1 MRLGLNI
8 FERAFQRGKL
18 PGKWKVP
25 ALVLIA
31 LTTFLFAAA
40 AAPAVAQDNV
50 FGGPAGFVGSAVC
63 AGCHRAEAKSWT
75 ASQHA
80 QAMQEATEKAVLGD
94 FNGAQAQHF
103 SSKALFYRKDG
114 RLFVETEGK
123 DGKLAKFAVKYTF
136 GVDPLQQYL
145 VEFPDGRLQALPYA
159 WDTRPKSEG
168 GQRWFHLYPS
178 EDIPPSDPLHWTG
191 PQQNWNYMCAECHST
206 GVRKNYD
213 AAKDSFHTTFSEV
226 SVGCEACHGP
236 GAGHVGWV
244 QRDRP
249 ANVAHS
255 GFQSIPA
262 KGGQM
267 EACGRCHSRRGEFSE
282 NWRPGQPLADTH
294 LPVFLTPDLFED
306 DGQMKDEVFNTSSF
320 QQSKMFAKGVVCT
333 DCHDPHSGKLK
344 AAGSEVCSQCHAP
357 EKFAAVTH
365 TGHSAGQNSP
375 DCIACHMPAR
385 TYMVIDRRHDHSFRI
400 PRPDLTVKS
409 GVPNT
414 CSSCHAGRDAGW
426 AAAAVERWHGPL
438 RKGFQTYTEAFY
450 AARLDQPEAR
460 DLLLKVAQDASAPA
474 IARATA
480 LLQLRERPSA
490 AVDAQIQQG
499 LRDPEPL
506 VRIGALR
513 ALEPLQLEIRWARAK
528 ASLSDP
534 VRAVRIE
541 AASLLADLPEATAG
555 SEKVALEQGWAEYIA
570 AKQFNADRAEERT
583 DLAGFYLRQG
593 KAGLA
598 EQEYVA
604 AIKLAPK
611 QVPSRVNLADLYRS
625 MGRESEAEN
634 LLRETIALQPKAAAA
649 HHALGL
655 ALVRQKRYE
664 EAAGSLKRANDLEP
678 AQPRYAYVYAVA
690 LQSAQETGEAR
701 RVLTQ
706 ALAANPSN
714 VDILALL
721 LKDALAARDLRS
733 AVYYGE
739 RLRKLRPDDI
749 DFGEF
754 AGRLKAAMP

>member
-114 RLFVETEGK
+114 LFFVETEGK

-365 TGHSAGQNSP
+365 TGHS
-375 DCIACHMPAR
+375 
-385 TYMVIDRRHDHSFRI
+385 
-400 PRPDLTVKS
+400 
-409 GVPNT
+409 
-414 CSSCHAGRDAGW
+414 
-426 AAAAVERWHGPL
+426 
-438 RKGFQTYTEAFY
+438 
-450 AARLDQPEAR
+450 
-460 DLLLKVAQDASAPA
+460 
-474 IARATA
+474 
-480 LLQLRERPSA
+480 
-490 AVDAQIQQG
+490 
-499 LRDPEPL
+499 
-506 VRIGALR
+506 
-513 ALEPLQLEIRWARAK
+513 
-528 ASLSDP
+528 
-534 VRAVRIE
+534 
-541 AASLLADLPEATAG
+541 
-555 SEKVALEQGWAEYIA
+555 
-570 AKQFNADRAEERT
+570 
-583 DLAGFYLRQG
+583 
-593 KAGLA
+593 
-598 EQEYVA
+598 
-604 AIKLAPK
+604 
-611 QVPSRVNLADLYRS
+611 
-625 MGRESEAEN
+625 
-634 LLRETIALQPKAAAA
+634 
-649 HHALGL
+649 
-655 ALVRQKRYE
+655 
-664 EAAGSLKRANDLEP
+664 
-678 AQPRYAYVYAVA
+678 
-690 LQSAQETGEAR
+690 
-701 RVLTQ
+701 
-706 ALAANPSN
+706 
-714 VDILALL
+714 
-721 LKDALAARDLRS
+721 
-733 AVYYGE
+733 
-739 RLRKLRPDDI
+739 
-749 DFGEF
+749 
-754 AGRLKAAMP
+754 